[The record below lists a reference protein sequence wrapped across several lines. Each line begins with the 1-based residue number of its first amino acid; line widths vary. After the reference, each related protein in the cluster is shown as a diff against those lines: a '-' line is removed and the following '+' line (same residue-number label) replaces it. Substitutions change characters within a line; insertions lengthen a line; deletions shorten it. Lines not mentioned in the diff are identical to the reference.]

1 MYSPLSDFS
10 GPDSSPMHLDV
21 EDELDLDAE
30 DMLSQHSFQ
39 DDTETSPDAS
49 TTEQPVD
56 QPEETSTATVPLPA
70 TPEFCY
76 GYKLVGD
83 NVDKNVK
90 PSLQRFEKRGQSL
103 HHFHSFGVRDRIPAA
118 SLPDI
123 PPKTSAPDPAKFL
136 PSAVDVECVKKE
148 MSILL
153 SRLS

>member
-1 MYSPLSDFS
+1 MYSPLSNFS
-10 GPDSSPMHLDV
+10 GPDSSAMDLDV
-21 EDELDLDAE
+21 EDEIDLDSE
-30 DMLSQHSFQ
+30 DMLSQDSQ
-39 DDTETSPDAS
+39 LELEPDAS
-49 TTEQPVD
+49 TIEQPAD
-56 QPEETSTATVPLPA
+56 QPEETSTVPLPA
-70 TPEFCY
+70 TPGFCY

-90 PSLQRFEKRGQSL
+90 PSLQRFEKQGQSL

-123 PPKTSAPDPAKFL
+123 PPKASAPDPAKFL

-153 SRLS
+153 SRFF